1 MGILP
6 ACSLKVKEE
15 LMLDNSYFGALG
27 SVVYFG
33 QTIGSVLASPSLMNY
48 NPKIVLCTCLTLNIS
63 TLLIFTITN

>member
-15 LMLDNSYFGALG
+15 LSLDNSYFGALG

-33 QTIGSVLASPSLMNY
+33 QTIGSVLASPALMNY